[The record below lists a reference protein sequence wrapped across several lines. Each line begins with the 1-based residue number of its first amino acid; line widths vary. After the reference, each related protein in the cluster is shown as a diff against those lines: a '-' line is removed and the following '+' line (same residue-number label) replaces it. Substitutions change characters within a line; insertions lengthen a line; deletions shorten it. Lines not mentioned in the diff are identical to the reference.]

1 MPFHLIK
8 ILLAKYAIMV
18 LCEACSLKLV
28 RVVEV
33 PLITLFNN
41 PALCIFRSARLLNK
55 VINGKYSGH
64 S

>member
-1 MPFHLIK
+1 MFHLIK

-18 LCEACSLKLV
+18 LYEACSLKLV
-28 RVVEV
+28 RVVKV

-41 PALCIFRSARLLNK
+41 PALCIFRSTGLLNK